1 LHIVKHATSS
11 FGKHEEMK
19 GAPSPEKVAPPT
31 QLLMSGVLQKKGLI
45 FWNKRYVT
53 LDSLGI
59 LQYFD
64 VKQQKSAAARATID
78 LTNPLTHILHR
89 TTGTETLKL
98 VTPQQSYVF
107 KTTDRTTNFESWICA
122 LETFKTLTKV

>member
-1 LHIVKHATSS
+1 
-11 FGKHEEMK
+11 
-19 GAPSPEKVAPPT
+19 
-31 QLLMSGVLQKKGLI
+31 MSGVLRKKGLI
-45 FWNKRYVT
+45 FWNKRFVI
-53 LDSLGI
+53 LNSEGL

-64 VKQQKSAAARATID
+64 VKHQNSAARATID

-98 VTPQQSYVF
+98 VTAQQSYIF
-107 KTTDRTTNFESWICA
+107 KSSDRTTNFQSWLTA

>member
-1 LHIVKHATSS
+1 
-11 FGKHEEMK
+11 MK
-19 GAPSPEKVAPPT
+19 GAPAPEKVAPPI